1 MPHEQNIIDLVCSLC
16 QSQEQKVDMISM
28 RGNVLDADLFNV
40 C

>member
-1 MPHEQNIIDLVCSLC
+1 MPYEQNIIDLVCSLS

-28 RGNVLDADLFNV
+28 RGNVLDADLFNL